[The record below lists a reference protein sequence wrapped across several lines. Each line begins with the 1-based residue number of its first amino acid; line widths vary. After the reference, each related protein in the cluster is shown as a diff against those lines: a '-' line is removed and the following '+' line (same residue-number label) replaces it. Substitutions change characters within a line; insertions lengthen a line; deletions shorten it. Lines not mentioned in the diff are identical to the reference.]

1 MEFRKIINVAVIAHV
16 DAGKST
22 LVDAFLA
29 QSHVFSDHDEVVEQ
43 VMDSNDLERER
54 GITIYSKNCSVNY
67 KDYKINIV
75 DTPGHADFSSEVERI
90 IKTVDT
96 VILLVDSSEG
106 PMPQTRFVLKKSLE
120 ANLRPI
126 LLINK
131 IDKKDQRAIQ
141 VIDEVYDLFLDL
153 KATDDQLDFPI
164 LYGIAKEGIVRY
176 EMDDTNN
183 DIEPLFETIVK
194 HVQPYPNVMDKPLRM
209 QVSALA
215 YDDYIGRIGIGRVYD
230 GVIKDNEMV
239 TVCDCDIK
247 KENRKIANLY
257 NYQGLKRT
265 AITEA
270 QCGDIV
276 LISGID
282 NIEIG
287 DTICQLGDVDPMPQI
302 DIEEPTMS
310 MNFMV
315 NSSPFQGKSG
325 KFVTSRNIRERLE
338 RELEVNVGLKVEET
352 DSTDTFK
359 VSGRGE
365 LHLSILLENMRREGY
380 EVAVSRPEVIFR
392 TINGQLCEPIEEVVC
407 SVPNDYSGTVINSL
421 NLRKGEMVDIED
433 EGSYTKIIYHAPTRG
448 LMGFRSEFINSTKGE
463 GVLVRKFIEYKPYK
477 GEIPERTNGAMIS
490 CATGKT
496 MTYSLWNLQER
507 GQLFVGAAEEVYEGQ
522 IVGVSSKMQDMEVN
536 PTVNKKMTAVR
547 STGNDEA
554 MKLVPHKQFSL
565 EEALEFINDD
575 ELVEITPDAIRIRK
589 KYLTN
594 LDRRRHLRE
603 VNKG

>member
-194 HVQPYPNVMDKPLRM
+194 HVEPYPNVMDKPLRM

-230 GVIKDNEMV
+230 GVIKANEMV

-302 DIEEPTMS
+302 DI
-310 MNFMV
+310 V

-392 TINGQLCEPIEEVVC
+392 TINGELCEPIEEVIC

>member
-194 HVQPYPNVMDKPLRM
+194 HVHPYPNVMDKPLRM

-230 GVIKDNEMV
+230 GVIKANEMV

-287 DTICQLGDVDPMPQI
+287 DTLCQLGNVDPMPQI

-392 TINGQLCEPIEEVVC
+392 TINGELCEPIEEVIC